1 MIFIH
6 FDFRFNLTLIRF
18 DFDSSQI
25 TIHSRIMSHM
35 RIKNQIEKKSKV
47 GESWFTHLR
56 IIGCFDFESKANHIE
71 SRIKLVRA
79 LPFTKLGLDE
89 RDDKQWKFSIRL

>member
-1 MIFIH
+1 M
-6 FDFRFNLTLIRF
+6 LIRL

-25 TIHSRIMSHM
+25 TIHPRIMIHL
-35 RIKNQIEKKSKV
+35 RIKIETIQKSKV

-56 IIGCFDFESKANHIE
+56 IIGWFHFEQKANQSE

-79 LPFTKLGLDE
+79 LADSCWWMRQAT
-89 RDDKQWKFSIRL
+89 S